1 MTSGLDSTATWL
13 GASEMGRRIA
23 EFNWTNHPLGPSEN
37 WSHSLK
43 TTIQI
48 MLNSRYAMWMGWGSE
63 LYFFCND
70 AYLPTVG
77 IKQSW
82 VLGTPARKVWTE
94 IWSDVG
100 PRAQSVVQT
109 GKPTWDESLLLILE
123 RSGFPEETYHTFSYS
138 PIPDDS
144 GNIGGMLCVV
154 TEETERVIGERR
166 LAVLRELGVD
176 LTGINNEQRL
186 MEAIPRRFNDYEKD
200 LPFSLMYLLEADG
213 RHARLSCSHG
223 IGAANSLALPT
234 IDVENDQCIW
244 PARRVI
250 AENTSILVEDLAERI
265 PRLPTG
271 PWPTPPQ
278 QAVVVPIAR
287 QGHERPAGFLVAGIS
302 SYRRFDDDYLG
313 FIQLLAGQIGAGLSS
328 ARAYDEERQRAEM
341 LAELD
346 RAKTT
351 FFSNVSHEFRTPL
364 TLMLGPLEDA
374 LADGPGSLTAAQ
386 EERLEIAHRNGL
398 RLLKLVNTLLDF
410 SRIEASRMRAVYE
423 AVDLSQFTADLAS
436 NFRSACE
443 RAGIKLVLNC
453 LPLSGPANVD
463 RDMWEKIVL
472 NLLSNAFKFTFAGEI
487 EVGLAQVNGNAVLTV
502 RDTGLGIPEH
512 ALPHLFERFY
522 RVEGMDGRTHEGSGI
537 GLALVQELVRLHD
550 GEITV
555 SSQIGQG
562 SMFSVSIPLG
572 SARSQ
577 SGHLTQP
584 RGQSSSRI
592 GALPFVEEALRWLP
606 KETGAQGSAL
616 GTESAGVVNNGALGE
631 IATSSPA
638 FASERVPR
646 PRVLVADDNSD
657 MRDYMTRLLGDDFTI
672 EAVGDGEAA
681 LVAVHRCRPDLI
693 LSDVMM
699 PKLDGLELLRRLRV
713 DPETRSLPIVLLSAR
728 AGETARV
735 EGLAAGADGYL
746 IKPFSAAELKARV
759 AGTLTLA
766 AMRREADLTLR
777 HNAEERQKF
786 VSLVESSRDFIAM
799 AALNGDV
806 FYVNPAGR
814 ALLGLDGAEDVEL
827 ASIRDYF
834 PVAMQQMFESTVLP
848 TALKKGQWQ
857 GEFQFQH
864 RHNGKLLLTHQTFF
878 LIRSP
883 DDEAPLCLAIVA
895 RDISAQ
901 KQAEAELRVSEQR
914 YRELVHGLP
923 AAVYTCDTQGRITL
937 FNDAAVELWGRAP
950 EIGKDSWCGS
960 VRIYRLDGTVLP
972 LDQCPMAM
980 ALKHGR
986 AVKGEEIIIERAD
999 GTRRHVLPHPQP
1011 LFDAYGTVIGAINM
1025 LVDITER
1032 KATEDALRASEERLR
1047 LATEAGTLGVW
1058 DWDIAHNRVTWTE
1071 SLYPIHGLEPGEFGG
1086 TVESFSQL
1094 VHPDDRPRVSQAIA
1108 AAVKDE
1114 ALFELE
1120 FRILRPNGEVV
1131 WIFTN
1136 AKVLREN
1143 GRAVRMVGATVD
1155 ISERK
1160 RAEYA
1165 LRESEARI
1173 SQLIALMP
1181 AAIYTCDADGH
1192 ITFFNRRAAEL
1203 WGREPRAGAAGEL
1216 FTGTYRLWRPDGTL
1230 VARDQTPMAEA
1241 VRSGQSARGA
1251 ELIIER
1257 PDGTHIDVSA
1267 NIEPLH
1273 DRYGRNSGA
1282 ISVFQDISER
1292 KNAERELQDR
1302 NEAIQ
1307 LLSETL
1313 EQLLRANDA
1322 ETIVRNVFDK
1332 VAAHVGADSYFNFMV
1347 NGLGG
1352 PLELQ
1357 SCFGVPD
1364 EIVEKISRLDS
1375 GQAICGTAAEAHQAI
1390 AANNIQHSDDEK
1402 LAFARSI
1409 GLQSYN
1415 CNPLMVGDNLFGTL
1429 AFASHTQRF
1438 FDVDHLE
1445 FLRIVSQ
1452 YTAIALDRLR
1462 NAKALRSSEDQL
1474 AEELTSMQQLHAMT
1488 TRLIAARDISAALN
1502 EILDAVIAIQ
1512 GADFGKVRVY
1522 NPALKGLEIV
1532 AQRGFEQS
1540 FIDRFRVVTVED
1552 DSASGI
1558 AIRTKSRVVVE
1569 DVETDADYSPGRSI
1583 AAIAGYRAVQATPLI
1598 SRSGDI
1604 LGMLLT
1610 HFRRPR
1616 RPTARELRFVD
1627 LYARQAADFIELL
1640 HTKQE
1645 LHESEERLRRQAN
1658 ELEQQLI
1665 ASGRLVSL
1673 GEITA
1678 SMAHEFNNP
1687 LGIVL
1692 GFVEDLLNSTPPDDP
1707 IHRPLQIID
1716 DEAQRCKRIIQDL
1729 MDYTRPHATHLSQT
1743 KIPDLI
1749 SKTLKLIENRLY
1761 KQKIKLTTE
1770 IADDLPR
1777 VHADYQ
1783 QLEQVMVNLYLNA
1796 IDAMPQGGELAVS
1809 AKARGS
1815 NGKRSVAIAV
1825 TDTGF
1830 GIDKE
1835 TLARIFQPFYTA
1847 KKTRGLGLGLP
1858 ICERIVKNHGG
1869 RIDVESQVG
1878 QGTTFK
1884 VIIPLTQET
1893 A

>member
-1 MTSGLDSTATWL
+1 MTLGLDSTATWL

-23 EFNWTNHPLGPSEN
+23 EFSWLDHPLGPIEN
-37 WSHSLK
+37 WSRSLK

-48 MLNSRYAMWMGWGSE
+48 MLNSRYAMWMGWGSG

-82 VLGTPARKVWTE
+82 VLGTPARKVWAE
-94 IWSDVG
+94 VWSDVG
-100 PRAQSVVQT
+100 PRVESVIQT
-109 GKPTWDESLLLILE
+109 GKPTWDESSLLILE

-154 TEETERVIGERR
+154 TEETARVIGKRR

-176 LTGINNEQRL
+176 LTGIHSEQRV
-186 MEAIPRRFNDYEKD
+186 MEAIPRRFSAYEKD
-200 LPFSLMYLLEADG
+200 LPFSLMYLLDADG
-213 RHARLSCSHG
+213 RQARLSCSHG
-223 IGAANSLALPT
+223 IGADNSLAQPT
-234 IDVENDQCIW
+234 IDVDDEQCIW
-244 PARRVI
+244 PAQRVI
-250 AENTSILVEDLAERI
+250 SEKASILVEDLTTRI
-265 PRLPTG
+265 QELPAG

-328 ARAYDEERQRAEM
+328 ARAYDEERQRAEV

-346 RAKTT
+346 RAKT
-351 FFSNVSHEFRTPL
+351 
-364 TLMLGPLEDA
+364 
-374 LADGPGSLTAAQ
+374 
-386 EERLEIAHRNGL
+386 RL
-398 RLLKLVNTLLDF
+398 K
-410 SRIEASRMRAVYE
+410 
-423 AVDLSQFTADLAS
+423 
-436 NFRSACE
+436 
-443 RAGIKLVLNC
+443 
-453 LPLSGPANVD
+453 
-463 RDMWEKIVL
+463 
-472 NLLSNAFKFTFAGEI
+472 
-487 EVGLAQVNGNAVLTV
+487 
-502 RDTGLGIPEH
+502 
-512 ALPHLFERFY
+512 
-522 RVEGMDGRTHEGSGI
+522 
-537 GLALVQELVRLHD
+537 
-550 GEITV
+550 
-555 SSQIGQG
+555 
-562 SMFSVSIPLG
+562 
-572 SARSQ
+572 
-577 SGHLTQP
+577 
-584 RGQSSSRI
+584 
-592 GALPFVEEALRWLP
+592 
-606 KETGAQGSAL
+606 
-616 GTESAGVVNNGALGE
+616 
-631 IATSSPA
+631 
-638 FASERVPR
+638 
-646 PRVLVADDNSD
+646 
-657 MRDYMTRLLGDDFTI
+657 
-672 EAVGDGEAA
+672 
-681 LVAVHRCRPDLI
+681 
-693 LSDVMM
+693 
-699 PKLDGLELLRRLRV
+699 
-713 DPETRSLPIVLLSAR
+713 
-728 AGETARV
+728 
-735 EGLAAGADGYL
+735 
-746 IKPFSAAELKARV
+746 
-759 AGTLTLA
+759 
-766 AMRREADLTLR
+766 ADLTLR
-777 HNAEERQKF
+777 TSAEERQMF
-786 VSLVESSRDFIAM
+786 VSLVESSQDFIAM

-827 ASIRDYF
+827 ASFRDYF
-834 PVAMQQMFESTVLP
+834 PVAMQPILESTVLP
-848 TALKKGQWQ
+848 KALTEGCWE
-857 GEFQFQH
+857 GEFEFQH
-864 RHNGKLLLTHQTFF
+864 RHSGKLLPIYQTFF
-878 LIRSP
+878 LIRGPQSN
-883 DDEAPLCLAIVA
+883 APLCLAIVA

-901 KQAEAELRVSEQR
+901 KQAEAELRASEQR
-914 YRELVHGLP
+914 YRGLVHGLP
-923 AAVYTCDTQGRITL
+923 AAVYTCDAQGRITL
-937 FNDAAVELWGRAP
+937 FNEAAVELWGRAP

-960 VRIYRLDGTVLP
+960 ARIYRLDGTVLP

-986 AVKGEEIIIERAD
+986 PVKGEEIIIERPD

-1011 LFDAYGTVIGAINM
+1011 LLDAYGAVIGAINM

-1032 KATEDALRASEERLR
+1032 KVAEDALRASEEHLR
-1047 LATEAGTLGVW
+1047 LATQTGTLGVW
-1058 DWDIAHNRVTWTE
+1058 DWDITHNRVTWTD
-1071 SLYPIHGLEPGEFGG
+1071 SLYPIHGLAPGEFGG
-1086 TVESFSQL
+1086 TAESFSQL
-1094 VHPDDRPRVSQAIA
+1094 VHPEDRQFVSQAIE
-1108 AAVKDE
+1108 AAVKGE
-1114 ALFELE
+1114 APFELE
-1120 FRILRPNGEVV
+1120 FRILRPSGEVV

-1136 AKVLREN
+1136 AKVLRED

-1160 RAEYA
+1160 RSEHA
-1165 LRESEARI
+1165 LRESEERI
-1173 SQLIALMP
+1173 TQLVALMP

-1203 WGREPRAGAAGEL
+1203 WGREPRRGAAGEL
-1216 FTGTYRLWRPDGTL
+1216 FTGTYRLWQPDGTL
-1230 VARDQTPMAEA
+1230 VARDQTPMAAA
-1241 VRSGQSARGA
+1241 VRSGQSVRNA
-1251 ELIIER
+1251 EVIIER
-1257 PDGTHIDVSA
+1257 PDGTRVVVSA

-1292 KNAERELQDR
+1292 KNAERELRDR

-1347 NGLGG
+1347 NGHGG
-1352 PLELQ
+1352 PLELR

-1375 GQAICGTAAEAHQAI
+1375 GQAICGAAAEAHQAI
-1390 AANNIQHSDDEK
+1390 AANNIQNSDDEK
-1402 LAFARSI
+1402 VAFARSI
-1409 GLQSYN
+1409 GLQSYV

-1429 AFASHTQRF
+1429 AFASHSRRF

-1445 FLRIVSQ
+1445 FLHIVSQ

-1474 AEELTSMQQLHAMT
+1474 ADELTSMQQLHAMT
-1488 TRLIAARDISAALN
+1488 TRLIAARDIPAALN

-1522 NPALKGLEIV
+1522 NPALNGLEIV

-1540 FIDRFRVVTVED
+1540 FIDRFRVVTVAD
-1552 DSASGI
+1552 DSASGM
-1558 AIRTKSRVVVE
+1558 AIRTKSRVVIE
-1569 DVETDADYSPGRSI
+1569 DVETEADYSPGRS
-1583 AAIAGYRAVQATPLI
+1583 AAALGGYRAVQATPLI
-1598 SRSGDI
+1598 SRSGDL
-1604 LGMLLT
+1604 LGMLLS
-1610 HFRRPR
+1610 HFRHPR

-1645 LHESEERLRRQAN
+1645 LHDSEERLRRQAN

-1692 GFVEDLLNSTPPDDP
+1692 GFVEDLLNSMPADDP

-1729 MDYTRPHATHLSQT
+1729 MDYSRPHATHLIQT

-1770 IADDLPR
+1770 IPADLPR
-1777 VHADYQ
+1777 LHADYQ

-1796 IDAMPQGGELAVS
+1796 IDAMPRGGELAIS
-1809 AKARGS
+1809 AQAHGS
-1815 NGKRSVAIAV
+1815 NGTGSVAIAV

-1830 GIDKE
+1830 GIDEE

-1884 VIIPLTQET
+1884 IIIPLTQGT